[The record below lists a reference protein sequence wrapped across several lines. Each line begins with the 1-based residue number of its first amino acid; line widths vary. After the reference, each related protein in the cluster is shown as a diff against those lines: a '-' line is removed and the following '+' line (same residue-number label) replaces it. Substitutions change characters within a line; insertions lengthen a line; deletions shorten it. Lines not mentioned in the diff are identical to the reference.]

1 MPATNV
7 GVIGL
12 GKMGLVHLD
21 AYRANPDAQVVLAVD
36 CDRARLERAGAIRTS
51 TDITAVADDP
61 EVECVSVCLPHHLHA
76 PVAGRLL
83 AGGKAVVLEKPIAVT
98 AADAGRLLEAAGPDG
113 RSLVVKSYLRHS
125 APFVAMHDAVRDGAI
140 GEIRIAVGVMSSHRH
155 APGTAAWRS
164 QQAASG
170 GGVLIDSAIHLI
182 DVVHWCMGVEE
193 EVTAAQRALA
203 GGDIKA
209 GGDIEVD
216 GGVLLRYADGRL
228 AMIGA
233 TQAGAAGAGVYYRLE
248 LVGTGGRIVVLCQG
262 SRATCLLATP
272 AAELTIAESGD
283 WWAVANTSALAHYV
297 ANFRAGRPLGEH
309 PREAA
314 ENLATVLAGYRAA
327 RTGEPARPHRF
338 LAARQEPAATAP

>member
-1 MPATNV
+1 
-7 GVIGL
+7 
-12 GKMGLVHLD
+12 
-21 AYRANPDAQVVLAVD
+21 
-36 CDRARLERAGAIRTS
+36 
-51 TDITAVADDP
+51 
-61 EVECVSVCLPHHLHA
+61 
-76 PVAGRLL
+76 
-83 AGGKAVVLEKPIAVT
+83 
-98 AADAGRLLEAAGPDG
+98 
-113 RSLVVKSYLRHS
+113 
-125 APFVAMHDAVRDGAI
+125 
-140 GEIRIAVGVMSSHRH
+140 MSSHRH

-248 LVGTGGRIVVLCQG
+248 LVGTARGGREPG
-262 SRATCLLATP
+262 HRAGGLPRGPDRGAGP
-272 AAELTIAESGD
+272 AAPVPGRQT
-283 WWAVANTSALAHYV
+283 
-297 ANFRAGRPLGEH
+297 RARGYG
-309 PREAA
+309 
-314 ENLATVLAGYRAA
+314 TVKRWKKSSPS
-327 RTGEPARPHRF
+327 EPS
-338 LAARQEPAATAP
+338 